1 MSFCPSKDI
10 HSVYLDGELPENY
23 KAEYELHI
31 SHCEKCRKELEQLKA
46 IRALFKADSDS
57 LKLDEHFM
65 DESFQRLQIK
75 MAYSKNIGKMPQKS
89 PFKVISYVASGVA
102 AAAVL
107 ALVLPVG
114 LKANKTN
121 AAPVAAQLASISS
134 GSSGVVSPL
143 VQSVSSVSSVP
154 ITAVSSRASGK
165 VTSANNVSF
174 DSGRS
179 VVVSGNIHD
188 VVLSSENQRK
198 NAASLAKNVSDA
210 DVLKPEFQDEAI
222 NIKITVPGMGDFPV
236 TTEINLPMEFVSG
249 RR

>member
-46 IRALFKADSDS
+46 LHSMFQADSDS
-57 LKLDEHFM
+57 LKLDDHFM

-75 MAYSKNIGKMPQKS
+75 MAYSRNIGKVPQKS

-107 ALVLPVG
+107 ALIIPAG
-114 LKANKTN
+114 LRSNQS
-121 AAPVAAQLASISS
+121 AATT
-134 GSSGVVSPL
+134 VSPII
-143 VQSVSSVSSVP
+143 QSVSSVSSVP
-154 ITAVSSRASGK
+154 ITAVSTNANS
-165 VTSANNVSF
+165 SANNVGY

-179 VVVSGNIHD
+179 VVVSGNIKD
-188 VVLSSENQRK
+188 VVLSSEKQRK
-198 NAASLAKNVSDA
+198 NNSFVKNANDV
-210 DVLKPEFQDEAI
+210 DVLRPDFQDEAI
-222 NIKITVPGMGDFPV
+222 NIKITVPGMGDLPV
-236 TTEINLPMEFVSG
+236 TTEINLPMELVSG
-249 RR
+249 RN

>member
-46 IRALFKADSDS
+46 LRAMFKADSNS
-57 LKLDEHFM
+57 LNLDEHFM

-75 MAYSKNIGKMPQKS
+75 MAYSRNIGKVPQKS

-107 ALVLPVG
+107 ALVIPVG
-114 LKANKTN
+114 LKSNK
-121 AAPVAAQLASISS
+121 ASAS
-134 GSSGVVSPL
+134 GSVSTAPL
-143 VQSVSSVSSVP
+143 IQSVSSVSTVP
-154 ITAVSSRASGK
+154 ITG
-165 VTSANNVSF
+165 NNVSF

-179 VVVSGNIHD
+179 VVVSGNIKD
-188 VVLSSENQRK
+188 VVLSSEKQRK
-198 NAASLAKNVSDA
+198 NKSFVKNVNDV
-210 DVLKPEFQDEAI
+210 DVLRPDFQDEAI
-222 NIKITVPGMGDFPV
+222 NIKITVPGMGDFPM
-236 TTEINLPMEFVSG
+236 TTEINVPMELVSG
-249 RR
+249 RY

>member
-23 KAEYELHI
+23 KAEYELHV

-46 IRALFKADSDS
+46 VRAMFKADAES

-75 MAYSKNIGKMPQKS
+75 MAYSRNVGKVQQKS
-89 PFKVISYVASGVA
+89 PFKVISYVASGIA

-107 ALVLPVG
+107 ALVIPFG
-114 LKANKTN
+114 AKSTETSG
-121 AAPVAAQLASISS
+121 AAVAAGTTVIQ
-134 GSSGVVSPL
+134 SPL
-143 VQSVSSVSSVP
+143 IQSVSSASSVP
-154 ITAVSSRASGK
+154 ITAVSTSGS
-165 VTSANNVSF
+165 TGNNVGY

-179 VVVSGNIHD
+179 VVVSGNIQD
-188 VVLSSENQRK
+188 VVLSSENTRK
-198 NAASLAKNVSDA
+198 NTASFAKNVSEV
-210 DVLKPEFQDEAI
+210 DVLRPDFQDEAI
-222 NIKITVPGMGDFPV
+222 SIKITVPGMGDFPV
-236 TTEINLPMEFVSG
+236 TTEINVPMELVSG

>member
-46 IRALFKADSDS
+46 LRAMFKADSDS
-57 LKLDEHFM
+57 LNLDEHFM

-75 MAYSKNIGKMPQKS
+75 MAYAKNVGKVPQKS

-107 ALVLPVG
+107 ALVLPLG
-114 LKANKTN
+114 LKANKAD
-121 AAPVAAQLASISS
+121 AAQNVAA
-134 GSSGVVSPL
+134 SPL
-143 VQSVSSVSSVP
+143 IQSVNSVSAVP
-154 ITAVSSRASGK
+154 ITAVSTNA
-165 VTSANNVSF
+165 SANNVGF

-179 VVVSGNIHD
+179 VVVSGNIKD
-188 VVLSSENQRK
+188 VVLSSEKQRK
-198 NAASLAKNVSDA
+198 NSSFVKNVNDV
-210 DVLKPEFQDEAI
+210 DVLRPDFRDEAI
-222 NIKITVPGMGDFPV
+222 NIKITVPGMGDFPM
-236 TTEINLPMEFVSG
+236 TTEINVPMELVSG
-249 RR
+249 RY

>member
-46 IRALFKADSDS
+46 VSALFKADSDS
-57 LKLDEHFM
+57 LNLDSHFM

-75 MAYSKNIGKMPQKS
+75 MAYSRNIGKVPQKS
-89 PFKVISYVASGVA
+89 PFKVISYVASGLA

-107 ALVLPVG
+107 ALVLPLGFKSSEV
-114 LKANKTN
+114 KAGSENT
-121 AAPVAAQLASISS
+121 ATVASTVIN
-134 GSSGVVSPL
+134 SPL
-143 VQSVSSVSSVP
+143 IHSVGNGVGSSVP
-154 ITAVSSRASGK
+154 ITAVSTGNKA
-165 VTSANNVSF
+165 SANNVSF

-179 VVVSGNIHD
+179 VVVSGNIQD
-188 VVLSSENQRK
+188 VVLSSENKKKIVSSFTR
-198 NAASLAKNVSDA
+198 NVNDV
-210 DVLKPEFQDEAI
+210 DVLRPDFQNEAI
-222 NIKITVPGMGDFPV
+222 NIKITVPGMGEFPV
-236 TTEINLPMEFVSG
+236 TTEINLPVEYVSG

>member
-31 SHCEKCRKELEQLKA
+31 SHCEKCRKELESLKA
-46 IRALFKADSDS
+46 VRALFKADSDS
-57 LKLDEHFM
+57 IKLDDKFM

-75 MAYSKNIGKMPQKS
+75 MAYSRNIGKVPEKS

-107 ALVLPVG
+107 ALVLPLG
-114 LKANKTN
+114 LKSNK
-121 AAPVAAQLASISS
+121 ASTEAST
-134 GSSGVVSPL
+134 VSAVPL
-143 VQSVSSVSSVP
+143 IKTVSSNTV
-154 ITAVSSRASGK
+154 
-165 VTSANNVSF
+165 NNVSY

-179 VVVSGNIHD
+179 VAISGNIQD
-188 VVLSSENQRK
+188 VVLSSEKQRK
-198 NAASLAKNVSDA
+198 NSSSFTKNVSDV
-210 DVLKPEFQDEAI
+210 DVLRPDFQDEAI
-222 NIKITVPGMGDFPV
+222 SIKITVPGMGDIPV
-236 TTEINLPMEFVSG
+236 TTEINLPVDMTSG

>member
-46 IRALFKADSDS
+46 LRSLFKADSDS
-57 LKLDEHFM
+57 LNLDQHFM

-75 MAYSKNIGKMPQKS
+75 MAYSRNVGKVPQKS

-107 ALVLPVG
+107 ALIIPAG
-114 LKANKTN
+114 LKSNKTN
-121 AAPVAAQLASISS
+121 STT
-134 GSSGVVSPL
+134 VSPII
-143 VQSVSSVSSVP
+143 QSVSSVSSVP
-154 ITAVSSRASGK
+154 ITAVSTNANSA
-165 VTSANNVSF
+165 ANNVGY

-179 VVVSGNIHD
+179 VVVSGNIKD
-188 VVLSSENQRK
+188 VVLSSENKRK
-198 NAASLAKNVSDA
+198 AVPSFTKNVNDV
-210 DVLKPEFQDEAI
+210 DVLRPDFQDEAI

-236 TTEINLPMEFVSG
+236 TTEINLPVEFVSG

>member
-46 IRALFKADSDS
+46 LRSLFKADSDS
-57 LKLDEHFM
+57 IKLDDKFM

-75 MAYSKNIGKMPQKS
+75 MAYSRNIGKLPQKS

-107 ALVLPVG
+107 ALVLPLG
-114 LKANKTN
+114 LKSNKASTE
-121 AAPVAAQLASISS
+121 ASTVAAVPLIKSVKASN
-134 GSSGVVSPL
+134 V
-143 VQSVSSVSSVP
+143 
-154 ITAVSSRASGK
+154 
-165 VTSANNVSF
+165 NNVSY

-179 VVVSGNIHD
+179 VAISGNIQD

-198 NAASLAKNVSDA
+198 NNSSFVKNVSEV
-210 DVLKPEFQDEAI
+210 DVLRPDFQDEAI
-222 NIKITVPGMGDFPV
+222 SI
-236 TTEINLPMEFVSG
+236 
-249 RR
+249 

>member
-46 IRALFKADSDS
+46 VSALFKADSDS
-57 LKLDEHFM
+57 LNLDSHFM

-75 MAYSKNIGKMPQKS
+75 MAYSRNIGKVPQKS

-107 ALVLPVG
+107 ALVLPLGFKSSEV
-114 LKANKTN
+114 KTGSEN
-121 AAPVAAQLASISS
+121 TATVASTIIN
-134 GSSGVVSPL
+134 SPL
-143 VQSVSSVSSVP
+143 IHSVGNGVGSSVP
-154 ITAVSSRASGK
+154 ITTVSTGSKASG
-165 VTSANNVSF
+165 NNVSF

-179 VVVSGNIHD
+179 VVVSGNIKD
-188 VVLSSENQRK
+188 VVLSSENKRK
-198 NAASLAKNVSDA
+198 AVPSFTKNVNDV
-210 DVLKPEFQDEAI
+210 DVLRPDFQDEAI

-236 TTEINLPMEFVSG
+236 TTEINLPVEFVSG

>member
-31 SHCEKCRKELEQLKA
+31 SHCKKCRKELEQLKA
-46 IRALFKADSDS
+46 VSALFKADSDS
-57 LKLDEHFM
+57 LNLDSHFM

-75 MAYSKNIGKMPQKS
+75 MAYSKNVGKVPQKS

-107 ALVLPVG
+107 ALVLPLGFKSSEEKAGVSASANVASTVMSSPLIQSVG
-114 LKANKTN
+114 AG
-121 AAPVAAQLASISS
+121 VAA
-134 GSSGVVSPL
+134 
-143 VQSVSSVSSVP
+143 SSVP
-154 ITAVSSRASGK
+154 ITAVSTSGK
-165 VTSANNVSF
+165 TGNNVGY

-179 VVVSGNIHD
+179 VVVSGNIQD
-188 VVLSSENQRK
+188 VVLSSENKRK
-198 NAASLAKNVSDA
+198 NTASFAKNVSDV
-210 DVLKPEFQDEAI
+210 DVLRPDFQDETI
-222 NIKITVPGMGDFPV
+222 KIKITVPGMGDFPV
-236 TTEINLPMEFVSG
+236 TTEINLPVEYVSG

>member
-46 IRALFKADSDS
+46 VSALFKADSDS
-57 LKLDEHFM
+57 LNLDQHFM

-75 MAYSKNIGKMPQKS
+75 MAYSRNIGKVPQKS

-107 ALVLPVG
+107 ALVIPVG
-114 LKANKTN
+114 LKSNK
-121 AAPVAAQLASISS
+121 ASAS
-134 GSSGVVSPL
+134 GSVSTTPL
-143 VQSVSSVSSVP
+143 IQSVSSVSTVP
-154 ITAVSSRASGK
+154 ITG
-165 VTSANNVSF
+165 NNVSF

-179 VVVSGNIHD
+179 VVVSGNIKD
-188 VVLSSENQRK
+188 VVLSSEKQRK
-198 NAASLAKNVSDA
+198 NNSFGKKVNDV
-210 DVLKPEFQDEAI
+210 DVLRPDFQDEAI
-222 NIKITVPGMGDFPV
+222 NIKITVPGMGDFPM
-236 TTEINLPMEFVSG
+236 TTEINVPMELVSG
-249 RR
+249 RY

>member
-23 KAEYELHI
+23 KAEYELHV

-46 IRALFKADSDS
+46 VRAMFKADAES

-75 MAYSKNIGKMPQKS
+75 MAYSRNVGKVQQKS

-107 ALVLPVG
+107 ALVIPFG
-114 LKANKTN
+114 AKSTETSG
-121 AAPVAAQLASISS
+121 AAVAAGTTVIQ
-134 GSSGVVSPL
+134 SPL
-143 VQSVSSVSSVP
+143 IQSVSSASSVP
-154 ITAVSSRASGK
+154 ITAVSTSGS
-165 VTSANNVSF
+165 TGNNVGY

-179 VVVSGNIHD
+179 VVVSGNIQD
-188 VVLSSENQRK
+188 VVLSSENTRK
-198 NAASLAKNVSDA
+198 NTASFAKNVSEV
-210 DVLKPEFQDEAI
+210 DVLRPDFQDEAI
-222 NIKITVPGMGDFPV
+222 SIKITVPGMGDFPV
-236 TTEINLPMEFVSG
+236 TTEINVPMELVSG

>member
-46 IRALFKADSDS
+46 LHSMFKSDSDS
-57 LKLDEHFM
+57 LNLDSHFM
-65 DESFQRLQIK
+65 EDSFQRLQIK
-75 MAYSKNIGKMPQKS
+75 MAYSRNIGKVSQKS
-89 PFKVISYVASGVA
+89 PFKAISYVASGVA

-114 LKANKTN
+114 LKSNGVETEASNTS
-121 AAPVAAQLASISS
+121 AVASDVINSTLIHSVASF
-134 GSSGVVSPL
+134 
-143 VQSVSSVSSVP
+143 SSVP
-154 ITAVSSRASGK
+154 INTVSSKNNKAA
-165 VTSANNVSF
+165 SANNVSF

-179 VVVSGNIHD
+179 VMISGNIQD

-198 NAASLAKNVSDA
+198 NASSFTKNVRDV
-210 DVLKPEFQDEAI
+210 DVLKPDFQDDAI
-222 NIKITVPGMGDFPV
+222 SIKITVPGMGEFPV
-236 TTEINLPMEFVSG
+236 TTEINLPMDFVSG
-249 RR
+249 RH

>member
-46 IRALFKADSDS
+46 LRAMFKADSDS
-57 LKLDEHFM
+57 LNLDEHFM

-75 MAYSKNIGKMPQKS
+75 MAYAKNVGKVPQKS

-107 ALVLPVG
+107 ALVLPLG
-114 LKANKTN
+114 LKANKAD
-121 AAPVAAQLASISS
+121 AAQNVAA
-134 GSSGVVSPL
+134 SPL
-143 VQSVSSVSSVP
+143 IQSVNSVSAVP
-154 ITAVSSRASGK
+154 ITAVSTNASS
-165 VTSANNVSF
+165 VNNVGF

-179 VVVSGNIHD
+179 VVVSGNIKD
-188 VVLSSENQRK
+188 VVLSSEKQRK
-198 NAASLAKNVSDA
+198 NNSFVKNVNDV
-210 DVLKPEFQDEAI
+210 DVLRPDFRDEAI
-222 NIKITVPGMGDFPV
+222 NIKITVPGMGDFPM
-236 TTEINLPMEFVSG
+236 TTEINVPMELVSG
-249 RR
+249 RY